1 MSLAASSP
9 CALCGAAAGYRLAF
23 HKAGIPI
30 YRCVACGVGKAAPE
44 EFDAASYY
52 DASYFSGGRSDGYS
66 NYAEAGAVL
75 RAQFEHEEKLLRKL
89 GAPQGGRLL
98 ELGCAYGYFLDVAKD
113 RYQVSGLELCEDAV
127 LSCNARG
134 YRDVHRGEV
143 SAGSLARFP
152 QADVVVMLDV
162 IEHLPD
168 PADALE
174 AASHKLKPGGLLL
187 MTTGD
192 FASWFA
198 RLTGTQ
204 WRLMTPPQHLWFF
217 TPHSLQALCER
228 LGLELVHLDHPWK
241 KVPIGLILYQLAR
254 YLRLQPKL
262 PDWTHRVGIPVNLF
276 DAMRLVFRKR
286 EAA

>member
-1 MSLAASSP
+1 MESSSP
-9 CALCGAAAGYRLAF
+9 CALCGDTSGYRLAF

-30 YRCVACGVGKAAPE
+30 YRCRACGVGKAAPE

-66 NYAEAGAVL
+66 NYAEAGDVL
-75 RAQFEHEEKLLRKL
+75 RAQFEQEAKLLRKL
-89 GAPQGGRLL
+89 GAPTGGQLL
-98 ELGCAYGYFLDVAKD
+98 ELGCAYGYFLDIAKQS
-113 RYQVSGLELCEDAV
+113 YQVSGLELCEEAV

-134 YRDVHRGEV
+134 YQDVHRGEV
-143 SAGSLARFP
+143 SAENLARFA
-152 QADVVVMLDV
+152 QADVVVLLDV

-168 PADALE
+168 PVDAL
-174 AASHKLKPGGLLL
+174 AAAAQKLKPNGLLL

-192 FASWFA
+192 FGSWFA

-204 WRLMTPPQHLWFF
+204 WRLMTPPQHLWYF
-217 TPHSLQALCER
+217 TPRSLTALCER

-241 KVPIGLILYQLAR
+241 KVPVGLILYQLAR
-254 YLRLQPKL
+254 YLRLHPKL
-262 PDWTHRVGIPVNLF
+262 PHWTHRIGVPVNLF